1 MTGAQD
7 AKQLRRRRGVV
18 ERVYERNQQFRVVE
32 QREQVGQPLV
42 RVSALAGRPVI
53 LAASPLAAP
62 RRAGD
67 DEVAQRSRVS
77 GSSGPATGSSS
88 RSRSRAVRLRRP
100 WPSECSW
107 SALGHSLSLL
117 HGLPGALRAAPWL
130 AAHRR
135 PGYLDNHE
143 IGVPP
148 CLGDSPQ
155 AHPVISVVHPARTSC
170 CLTSQPR
177 IMPRARSRASH
188 WRTGGPLAGS
198 DSLRF
203 APAVSGCH
211 AAGVQVKVGGGD
223 AQGTVSGA
231 RCAQR

>member
-7 AKQLRRRRGVV
+7 AKQLRRRRGVI

-42 RVSALAGRPVI
+42 RVSALAGRPSFWRPV
-53 LAASPLAAP
+53 LSPRP
-62 RRAGD
+62 DGGD
-67 DEVAQRSRVS
+67 DDVAQRQPRFWLIRPGYAVKLAQQVSRGPSQEALAVRVQLVS
-77 GSSGPATGSSS
+77 PRPQLVPAPRPARRSSG
-88 RSRSRAVRLRRP
+88 
-100 WPSECSW
+100 CS
-107 SALGHSLSLL
+107 
-117 HGLPGALRAAPWL
+117 WL